1 MISGLVVR
9 LTTDIPLAD
18 AAVQLISAKEA
29 IELGPR
35 QTTDLPIVLET
46 ETPAESR
53 DLTEWLTTIPG
64 VTHVDVTFTC
74 FDDELNDNP
83 APIVVDTSPT
93 TLCGRLETKKDR
105 DDE

>member
-1 MISGLVVR
+1 MISGLVLR
-9 LTTDIPLAD
+9 LTPNVGLAD
-18 AAVQLISAKEA
+18 SAVRLISAVQA

-53 DLTEWLTTIPG
+53 DLTEWLATIPG

-74 FDDELNDNP
+74 FDDELDDTPDVAP
-83 APIVVDTSPT
+83 A
-93 TLCGRLETKKDR
+93 CGRQLA
-105 DDE
+105 DEKLPTSGNEKG